1 MAGGHAVVPL
11 HGRRPVGAAVAP
23 PEQPYCARPLLRPR
37 RPHWRRAWLHQE
49 DATYA
54 RRCSEAGAQAH
65 EGDARMK
72 KKNPHWG
79 SSLDDFLK
87 EEGIYDEVVAQVE
100 KEVIAWQ
107 LEQAMKK
114 KKITKKR
121 MAELMK
127 TSRT

>member
-1 MAGGHAVVPL
+1 
-11 HGRRPVGAAVAP
+11 
-23 PEQPYCARPLLRPR
+23 
-37 RPHWRRAWLHQE
+37 
-49 DATYA
+49 
-54 RRCSEAGAQAH
+54 
-65 EGDARMK
+65 MK

-87 EEGIYDEVVAQVE
+87 QEGIYDEVVAQVE
-100 KEVIAWQ
+100 KEVIARQ

-127 TSRT
+127 TSRSQVDKLLGSRGGVGGSVRLSGADGVVGKKFEYKLV